1 MKKKVEFAIVNDVA
15 GESKFKGGW
24 EGTLKKKVP
33 IAKLLGPH
41 GILTNFEAGHII
53 SNTIQGYIFPE
64 KAIKKLLNNVSGAKI
79 EGVAVKFGIT
89 DNGVLHLVFI
99 PIERQNDD
107 SYTANYD
114 DAQTTFYGS
123 VQGIVGEEAED
134 ADKDP
139 ILCIPP
145 HKA

>member
-1 MKKKVEFAIVNDVA
+1 MKKNVEFDTD
-15 GESKFKGGW
+15 GEHKFKNRW
-24 EGTLKKKVP
+24 EGTLKKNVP
-33 IAKLLGPH
+33 IAKFLGPH
-41 GILTNFEAGHII
+41 GILTNFEAGHPI
-53 SNTIQGYIFPE
+53 SNAIQGYIFPE

-123 VQGIVGEEAED
+123 VQGIAEE
-134 ADKDP
+134 DKDP